1 MHTPLH
7 YASQFGHIEC
17 VEILLKKGA
26 DLALKNNI
34 GATPSDICMNIETR
48 KLLNEFQVKSNS
60 IIEDTG
66 SKRNMFHTVILNNDR
81 KSYVQRIMGKYQKV
95 DRYLKDVKNGN
106 EEALIRNIEEQQK
119 RRMME
124 NKKERNERQFIPE
137 NVEKRK
143 TKKKEGILEKNRD
156 RYLKIVQFEKTKEE
170 NENNASTDQE
180 VAGPALFNP
189 IFRLGRGSFGE
200 VYLVE
205 KIPEGTYFAMKI
217 LHKRKIMGQN
227 LVRYARTERD
237 VLSYFNHPFI
247 VSIAYAFQTPEKLYM
262 ILEYCP
268 GGDLGSV
275 LKREK
280 KLTEDRAK
288 LYLAEIVLA
297 LEELHKKDIIFRD
310 LKPDNVV
317 LDKDGHA
324 MLTDF
329 GLSKEGVNNNS
340 SAKSFCG
347 SVAYLA
353 PEVLRRQGHGKSVDW
368 YLVGVLLYEML
379 VGIPPYFSSNKDQM
393 FKNIKSGPLRMPER
407 LSSDAKDFIIKLLN
421 KNPSKRLGAGKTDAE
436 ELKNHD
442 FFSGVNWENVLKRK
456 QKMPKPVMKEVKRT
470 STNLSD
476 VVYGEYAGIGRV
488 ATSKEVE
495 YQKAIEKR
503 GHTTAN
509 DLEVDDLERNKI
521 PGWSFIQQ

>member
-1 MHTPLH
+1 M
-7 YASQFGHIEC
+7 S
-17 VEILLKKGA
+17 
-26 DLALKNNI
+26 
-34 GATPSDICMNIETR
+34 
-48 KLLNEFQVKSNS
+48 
-60 IIEDTG
+60 
-66 SKRNMFHTVILNNDR
+66 
-81 KSYVQRIMGKYQKV
+81 
-95 DRYLKDVKNGN
+95 
-106 EEALIRNIEEQQK
+106 
-119 RRMME
+119 ME
-124 NKKERNERQFIPE
+124 
-137 NVEKRK
+137 
-143 TKKKEGILEKNRD
+143 
-156 RYLKIVQFEKTKEE
+156 
-170 NENNASTDQE
+170 QE

-189 IFRLGRGSFGE
+189 IGRLGRGSFGE

-205 KIPEGTYFAMKI
+205 KLPEGTHYAMKI

-247 VSIAYAFQTPEKLYM
+247 VTIAYAFQTPEKLYM
-262 ILEYCP
+262 ILKYCP

-280 KLTEDRAK
+280 KLSEERAK
-288 LYLAEIVLA
+288 LYLSEIVLA
-297 LEELHKKDIIFRD
+297 LEALHKKDIIFRD

-317 LDKDGHA
+317 LDVDGHA

-407 LSSDAKDFIIKLLN
+407 LSKDTKDFIIKLLN
-421 KNPSKRLGAGKTDAE
+421 KNPAKRLGAGKKDAE
-436 ELKNHD
+436 ELKTHA
-442 FFSGVNWENVLKRK
+442 FFAGVNWDNVLKRK
-456 QKMPKPVMKEVKRT
+456 QKMSKPVLREVKR
-470 STNLSD
+470 STVNLAD
-476 VVYGEYAGIGRV
+476 IVYGEYYSVGRV
-488 ATSKEVE
+488 APSRELE
-495 YQKAIEKR
+495 FQRELEKR
-503 GHTTAN
+503 GQTVPN
-509 DLEVDDLERNKI
+509 DIDADDLDRNKI
-521 PGWSFIQQ
+521 PGWSFVCQ